1 MLKLAKA
8 NVDTFHPPIDVRRW
22 LRRDPKQGKE
32 WSVAHD
38 KDADFLPCQLSV
50 LRMDGFVDCVESIA
64 KKIIAATP
72 SGGGGKV
79 WILFCTAGQHRSDG
93 VAKALASRVFNAGAD
108 DDRRYNCNVFSLSCA
123 QVDSYEKTI
132 VTQTL
137 RWLEQPWCD
146 RRELV
151 PWAHQALVVSG
162 DAFDV
167 LRKIDGVGRDL
178 LSRKDAHDA
187 RVERA
192 RGSRVE
198 TPTAPWHRDEVEAG
212 DKAPAPKRP
221 KVDRGEC
228 VDTTCPFCGGT
239 GEYQPMPK
247 LDTIETWS
255 RILEM
260 SEVDEPARQDWASLF
275 AASAN
280 GKREALSIVHKVISK
295 DAQIRKPSMWV
306 TSAVRKAWHEVRDTP
321 REVLG
326 DRRRGGEPRKTR

>member
-1 MLKLAKA
+1 MLRLAKA
-8 NVDTFHPPIDVRRW
+8 NVDKFHPPIDVRKW

-32 WSVAHD
+32 WSIAHD
-38 KDADFLPCQLSV
+38 KDADFLPCQLSL
-50 LRMDGFVDCVESIA
+50 LRMEGFVDCVEWIA
-64 KKIIAATP
+64 KKIIAEIS

-93 VAKALASRVFNAGAD
+93 VSKALASRVFNAGAD
-108 DDRRYNCNVFSLSCA
+108 DDRRYNCNIFSLSCA
-123 QVDSYEKTI
+123 QADSYEKTI
-132 VTQTL
+132 VTQAL
-137 RWLEQPWCD
+137 RWLVQPWCD
-146 RRELV
+146 RRERA
-151 PWAHQALVVSG
+151 PWAQDALVASG

-178 LSRKDAHDA
+178 HA

-198 TPTAPWHRDEVEAG
+198 TPTAPWHRGEAG
-212 DKAPAPKRP
+212 DEAPAPKRP
-221 KVDRGEC
+221 RVDRGEC

-239 GEYQPMPK
+239 GEYQPLPK

-275 AASAN
+275 AASDD

-295 DAQIRKPSMWV
+295 DDKIRKPSCFV
-306 TSAVRKAWHEVRDTP
+306 SSSVKKAWHGVRDIP
-321 REVLG
+321 REVNDDG
-326 DRRRGGEPRKTR
+326 RRGGEARKTRRREQ